1 MLNKIKNILLYT
13 GVDKNSYKLVQN
25 DINNIN
31 RKMISIFTGLATILV
46 GIMCVISL
54 FLNGTLQNHFV
65 YLGGFFAA
73 LVLFLLST
81 FYGKNHPWIIVFL
94 IYFAYSIFLIYGI
107 AIGTITNPTQQ
118 TVTFMVMLVIL
129 PILFIDH
136 PLRMAM
142 VMLFYVIVFIILC
155 CKRKTG
161 VVFTIDILDAIIY
174 AILGFASGTIVN
186 HNKIRKF
193 ILEHI
198 LEEATRIDQLTH
210 MNNRNSFETD
220 LRKIPD
226 VCNEMLACVYVDVNG
241 LHELNNVRGHLMG
254 DIMLQY
260 IAENMIKV
268 FGKDYT
274 YRIGGDE
281 FVAFIVDKDEVSIES
296 SINRFIE
303 AVEREE
309 YHVAIGVKNMAKN
322 ELDMDMI
329 IRTAETIM
337 YQNKAAFYQDSQRD
351 RRRR

>member
-1 MLNKIKNILLYT
+1 MKKFNNFLFICLL
-13 GVDKNSYKLVQN
+13 
-25 DINNIN
+25 
-31 RKMISIFTGLATILV
+31 ISFFIF
-46 GIMCVISL
+46 
-54 FLNGTLQNHFV
+54 
-65 YLGGFFAA
+65 A
-73 LVLFLLST
+73 L
-81 FYGKNHPWIIVFL
+81 
-94 IYFAYSIFLIYGI
+94 
-107 AIGTITNPTQQ
+107 IGCKEEETNPIELSEINVN
-118 TVTFMVMLVIL
+118 VTLDDGKYICDITPSDASLKAVMESNDDLNYATL
-129 PILFIDH
+129 
-136 PLRMAM
+136 
-142 VMLFYVIVFIILC
+142 
-155 CKRKTG
+155 
-161 VVFTIDILDAIIY
+161 TIDI
-174 AILGFASGTIVN
+174 ASNTLNENYTLNINVDN
-186 HNKIRKF
+186 KKVEPLETVVEDNKIRKF

-210 MNNRNSFETD
+210 MNNRNSFEND

-296 SINRFIE
+296 SINRFVE

-309 YHVAIGVKNMAKN
+309 YHVAIGAKNMTKN

-329 IRTAETIM
+329 IRTAETLM